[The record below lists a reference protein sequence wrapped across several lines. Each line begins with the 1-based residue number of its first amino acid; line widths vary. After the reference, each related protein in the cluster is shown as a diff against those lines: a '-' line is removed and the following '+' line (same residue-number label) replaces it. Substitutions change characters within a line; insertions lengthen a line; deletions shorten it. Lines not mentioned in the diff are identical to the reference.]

1 MPRKNKKEMIMTLI
15 GVITLIL
22 VVSGAT
28 VAYFV
33 TQGGNNATE
42 NMNVITD
49 TTDML
54 TFNIANDIN
63 INANQDNFAPNAGDI
78 TSSTTATATLKANNT
93 NNTAT
98 ATYNIYLI
106 IEANDFEYTTSDATP
121 ELLLEVTDP
130 NGNKV
135 ENITGLVHYEEGFD
149 ITTRTGGY
157 LIISDYEI
165 ATTTGM
171 AEQDWEVKITFK
183 NLDSDQ
189 NKNQGKTLTGKIYMT
204 QNKMSSYVPIE
215 INNVE
220 SEATYNSA
228 KVSLELSNGTSEVEK
243 YYYGIEENTN
253 TRSASDVEYIES
265 DVAEYTFTNL
275 EENQE
280 YTIYS
285 YVVDKNKVK
294 SNIYTTNITTEEYD
308 VPVINSVSHS
318 VTLTSISLEV
328 NATKGSNEI
337 TKYMYSKD
345 NGLTWESSSNNTY
358 TFNNLTDT
366 TEYKIKVKV
375 VDSEE
380 RESTEYYEA
389 ITTEIYINPTVT
401 RVDATTTWNSI
412 TLTPTGEN
420 GTNEISKYMYS
431 IDDGEY
437 QESNVFNNLSDN
449 KEYTIKVK
457 AIDSANRESNV
468 YEMQVRTDEYILP
481 SINVETSSTS
491 DSITINV
498 NGTNGDGEIVKYYYS
513 KDNGSNYE
521 ESTSNSYTFNNLT
534 SNTTF
539 YIKVYVE
546 DSNGRV
552 SSEYVTS
559 EETESSFA
567 ADYIINN
574 VYTSDGANG
583 LYYHDGVGTYT
594 NASEE
599 AGDNSYRYSGANPN
613 NYVCFGSDAA
623 TCPNDNLYRIIGLF
637 DDDKDGIYNIK
648 LIKYDYTTSEMLG
661 TDGGYVGDEISSME
675 ENYYKGNMNTST
687 IAIFIWGDDGSYYGS
702 NNWNASDLNTIN
714 LNTNYINY
722 INNIDT
728 KWVNMIATTTW
739 YLGSMDYENYTSKEY
754 YEFERSNNTYDDNP
768 TTDNA
773 KIGLMYVSDYGYAA
787 SPENWTTGLTNY
799 NNDANRNNNWMYMGS
814 EEWTITTFS
823 TNYYNVYTLYYD
835 GILSGQSAGRGGGN
849 TARPVFYL
857 ESSVSITG
865 GTGASNNP
873 YRLSV
878 N

>member
-1 MPRKNKKEMIMTLI
+1 MPRKNKKEIIITLI

-33 TQGGNNATE
+33 AQSSGNKTE

-63 INANQDNFAPNAGDI
+63 INANQENFAPNAGDI

-106 IEANDFEYTTSDATP
+106 IEANDFEYTTSEATP

-171 AEQDWEVKITFK
+171 TEQDWEVKITFK

-215 INNVE
+215 INNVV

-375 VDSEE
+375 VDSENK
-380 RESTEYYEA
+380 ESTEYYEA

-449 KEYTIKVK
+449 TEYTIKVK

-552 SSEYVTS
+552 SSEYATS
-559 EETESSFA
+559 EETLEPSIA
-567 ADYIINN
+567 EICNGKTLANCIKEN
-574 VYTSDGANG
+574 VYTEDGENG

-594 NASEE
+594 NADQE

-613 NYVCFGSDAA
+613 NYVCFGGDAA
-623 TCPNDNLYRIIGLF
+623 TCPDDNLYRIIGLF
-637 DDDKDGIYNIK
+637 DDDKDGVYNIK
-648 LIKYDYTTSEMLG
+648 LIK
-661 TDGGYVGDEISSME
+661 
-675 ENYYKGNMNTST
+675 NTSIGKYTWDSGNSNTWDASTKPSIRTTLNSTFLET
-687 IAIFIWGDDGSYYGS
+687 IDSPWQE
-702 NNWNASDLNTIN
+702 
-714 LNTNYINY
+714 
-722 INNIDT
+722 
-728 KWVNMIATTTW
+728 KIATQNWKVGGMALDEAATA
-739 YLGSMDYENYTSKEY
+739 KEY
-754 YEFERSNNTYDDNP
+754 YNTEIGSRSGS
-768 TTDNA
+768 TTDKM

-787 SPENWTTGLTNY
+787 APSNWTTAVYDY
-799 NNDANRNNNWMYMGS
+799 NNVTSTNWLYLGDY
-814 EEWTITTFS
+814 EWTISRSTVDTSRAFLVYDAGGVRGSGYVTF
-823 TNYYNVYTLYYD
+823 
-835 GILSGQSAGRGGGN
+835 AG
-849 TARPVFYL
+849 AVRPSFYL
-857 ESSVSITG
+857 ESSVVLTG
-865 GTGASNNP
+865 GTGTSSDP
-873 YRLSV
+873 YKLS
-878 N
+878 

>member
-1 MPRKNKKEMIMTLI
+1 MQRKNKKEIIITLI

-33 TQGGNNATE
+33 AQSSGNKTE

-63 INANQDNFAPNAGDI
+63 INANQENFAPNAGDI
-78 TSSTTATATLKANNT
+78 ASSTTATATLKANNT

-106 IEANDFEYTTSDATP
+106 IEANDFEYTTSGATP

-130 NGNKV
+130 NGKKI

-318 VTLTSISLEV
+318 VTLTSISLTV

-375 VDSEE
+375 VDSENK
-380 RESTEYYEA
+380 ESTEYYEA

-412 TLTPTGEN
+412 TLTPTGAN

-431 IDDGEY
+431 IDDGAY

-457 AIDSANRESNV
+457 AIDSSNRESNV

-534 SNTTF
+534 SDTTF

-567 ADYIINN
+567 ADYIINT
-574 VYTSDGANG
+574 VYTSDGVND

-613 NYVCFGSDAA
+613 NYVCFGSNRS
-623 TCPNDNLYRIIGLF
+623 TCPKDNLYRIIGLF
-637 DDDKDGIYNIK
+637 DDDKDGTYNIK
-648 LIKYDYTTSEMLG
+648 LIK
-661 TDGGYVGDEISSME
+661 
-675 ENYYKGNMNTST
+675 NTSIGEYAWNSEKDNT
-687 IAIFIWGDDGSYYGS
+687 WNSSTKPGIRNTLNSTFLETIDSPWQEKIAIHTWKVGGMARDD
-702 NNWNASDLNTIN
+702 A
-714 LNTNYINY
+714 
-722 INNIDT
+722 
-728 KWVNMIATTTW
+728 ATA
-739 YLGSMDYENYTSKEY
+739 KEY
-754 YEFERSNNTYDDNP
+754 YNTEIGSSSGS
-768 TTDNA
+768 TTDNM

-787 SPENWTTGLTNY
+787 APSNWTTALNDYDNAKSTN
-799 NNDANRNNNWMYMGS
+799 WLSLGS
-814 EEWTITTFS
+814 GWTISRRAENERNAFHVIKPG
-823 TNYYNVYTLYYD
+823 NVFN
-835 GILSGQSAGRGGGN
+835 GRV
-849 TARPVFYL
+849 TDTRVVSPSFYL
-857 ESSVSITG
+857 ESSVVLTG
-865 GTGASNNP
+865 GTGNSSDP
-873 YRLSV
+873 YKIA
-878 N
+878 

>member
-1 MPRKNKKEMIMTLI
+1 MREKIKLKNKKEIIMLGI
-15 GVITLIL
+15 GVLVLLL

-33 TQGGNNATE
+33 SQGGGTVSK
-42 NMNVITD
+42 NMNLITD

-54 TFNIANDIN
+54 TFNIANDIS
-63 INANQDNFAPNAGDI
+63 INANQDNFSEGAGDR
-78 TSSTTATATLKANNT
+78 TSSTVATATLRANNT
-93 NNTAT
+93 NNTAR

-106 IEANDFEYTTSDATP
+106 IENNTFEYTTSYATP

-135 ENITGLVHYEEGFD
+135 ENITGLLHSEEGFD

-165 ATTTGM
+165 ATDTGL
-171 AEQDWEVKITFK
+171 AEQEWNVSIKFK
-183 NLDSDQ
+183 NLDSNQ
-189 NKNQGKTLTGKIYMT
+189 NENQGKTLSGKIYMT

-215 INNVE
+215 INNVV

-253 TRSASDVEYIES
+253 MRSASDVEYIES

-318 VTLTSISLEV
+318 VTLTSISLTV

-375 VDSEE
+375 VDSENK
-380 RESTEYYEA
+380 ESTEYYEA

-412 TLTPTGEN
+412 TLTPTGAN

-431 IDDGEY
+431 IDDGAY

-457 AIDSANRESNV
+457 AIDSSNRESNV

-498 NGTNGDGEIVKYYYS
+498 SGTNGDGEIVKYYYS

-559 EETESSFA
+559 EKTTLSA
-567 ADYIINN
+567 ADYVINN
-574 VYTSDGANG
+574 VYTEDGENG

-594 NASEE
+594 NANQE

-623 TCPNDNLYRIIGLF
+623 TCPDDKLYRIIGLF
-637 DDDKDGIYNIK
+637 DDDKDGTYNIK
-648 LIKYDYTTSEMLG
+648 LIKNTSIGNYAWNSEKDNTWDESTKPDIRTTLNSTFLG
-661 TDGGYVGDEISSME
+661 TINSTWQEKIAEHNWKVGGMVQGGSGTAKDYYNTEIGSS
-675 ENYYKGNMNTST
+675 S
-687 IAIFIWGDDGSYYGS
+687 GS
-702 NNWNASDLNTIN
+702 
-714 LNTNYINY
+714 
-722 INNIDT
+722 
-728 KWVNMIATTTW
+728 
-739 YLGSMDYENYTSKEY
+739 
-754 YEFERSNNTYDDNP
+754 
-768 TTDNA
+768 TTDNM

-787 SPENWTTGLTNY
+787 APSNWTTGLYIYDSARSTNWLY
-799 NNDANRNNNWMYMGS
+799 LGPD
-814 EEWTITTFS
+814 EWTISRNTNSYYHVFS
-823 TNYYNVYTLYYD
+823 VIN
-835 GILSGQSAGRGGGN
+835 AGLLGGSYVAL
-849 TARPVFYL
+849 TYAVRPSFYL
-857 ESSVSITG
+857 ESSVVLTG
-865 GTGASNNP
+865 GSGTSSDP
-873 YRLSV
+873 YRLAI
-878 N
+878 